1 MTIRR
6 GNSII
11 AGNAADIPSQTGQS
25 GKFLTTNGSACSWA
39 TVSAD
44 TSDCVKLTG
53 NQDINGEKYFY
64 SNFFRANSND
74 IRTVTP
80 ASTLQSQ
87 IAYLDQNGNTSA
99 VLEYQ
104 HTTTGDSKLVLSVVG
119 QDDNYMAIPLTI
131 GRTSSGTDFTS
142 APTPSVSSN
151 NTNIATT
158 AYVNTKFQVV
168 SALPASPD
176 PDTYYFIPE
185 S

>member
-25 GKFLTTNGSACSWA
+25 GKFLTTNGTTASWA
-39 TVSAD
+39 TVNVD

-53 NQDINGEKYFY
+53 NQTVAGDKTFSGISTFTDYGVFWKTPFNIIVKSTSIEDGVNPSSSQYMGIEFRDKNDARVGWIGLLKKADGTQMFELQKQGSTSGFY
-64 SNFFRANSND
+64 TPTPPTGDNSN
-74 IRTVTP
+74 
-80 ASTLQSQ
+80 Q
-87 IAYLDQNGNTSA
+87 
-99 VLEYQ
+99 
-104 HTTTGDSKLVLSVVG
+104 
-119 QDDNYMAIPLTI
+119 
-131 GRTSSGTDFTS
+131 
-142 APTPSVSSN
+142 
-151 NTNIATT
+151 IATT
-158 AYVNTKFQVV
+158 AYINTKFQVV